1 MADTPDFKMED
12 LEEMICFLNPY
23 IENHAEGSKERAGF
37 TFAQIA
43 LLYIRDKVK
52 KEDFEEYRKKF
63 LPGYWPK
70 FDIVQEF
77 ATREEADKWL
87 ASGKGNDSDRVKIA
101 GKGFMVNRVYSG
113 RLVFMIAP
121 LPEELNSPE
130 WQDDSEDSEDDS
142 E

>member
-12 LEEMICFLNPY
+12 LEEMIDFLNPY
-23 IENHAEGSKERAGF
+23 IENHAEGSKERTGF

-77 ATREEADKWL
+77 ATREEADQWR
-87 ASGKGNDSDRVKIA
+87 ASGKAKDRDRVKIA
-101 GKGFMVNRVYSG
+101 GKGHMVVEVNGKPFFIV
-113 RLVFMIAP
+113 VP

-130 WQDDSEDSEDDS
+130 WQDDSEDDS

>member
-1 MADTPDFKMED
+1 MVDI
-12 LEEMICFLNPY
+12 EEMIDFLNPF
-23 IENHAEGSKERAGF
+23 IEGHAEGSKERRGF
-37 TFAQIA
+37 SFAQIA
-43 LLYIRDKVK
+43 LMYLRDEVK
-52 KEDFEEYRKKF
+52 KEDFAEYCKKF
-63 LPGYWPK
+63 RADYWPK

>member
-1 MADTPDFKMED
+1 MADIPDFDMEEI
-12 LEEMICFLNPY
+12 LLALNPF
-23 IENHAEGSKERAGF
+23 IRNHAEGSKEREVFTLAG
-37 TFAQIA
+37 IA
-43 LLYIRDKVK
+43 LRYIRDRVK
-52 KEDFEEYRKKF
+52 KEDFDEYRKRF
-63 LPGYWPK
+63 VAGYWPK
-70 FDIVQEF
+70 FEIVQEF

-87 ASGKGNDSDRVKIA
+87 ACGKGNDSDRVKIA

-121 LPEELNSPE
+121 LPEELDSPE